1 MAARADIMSWI
12 QICTPDMAQ
21 DNSND
26 KLDILIDQ
34 VGRFT
39 EGITVFQLAMT
50 QASEAFRADLADF
63 RESNTKAS
71 EEFRAELAEMKA
83 SLLQQ
88 TQLIQS
94 QTQLIQGQNER
105 LDRLEE
111 TTKRQ
116 AATAEQQA
124 ETSIRLVGIVEALL
138 QERKAS

>member
-1 MAARADIMSWI
+1 
-12 QICTPDMAQ
+12 MAQ

-39 EGITVFQLAMT
+39 EGITEFQLAMT
-50 QASEAFRADLADF
+50 QASEAFRTDLADL

-83 SLLQQ
+83 SLVEQ
-88 TQLIQS
+88 TALIRS
-94 QTQLIQGQNER
+94 QNER

-138 QERKAS
+138 QEQKAS